1 MRQTMANPLYN
12 TLNNNRNNQFS
23 QIIEQAK
30 QMQKTFTGNPKA
42 EVERLVQTGQMSQEQ
57 FNQFARIANQIM
69 QFMPK

>member
-1 MRQTMANPLYN
+1 MANPLYN

-57 FNQFARIANQIM
+57 FNQFARIANQIV

>member
-1 MRQTMANPLYN
+1 MANPLYN
-12 TLNNNRNNQFS
+12 TLNNNRNNQLS

-42 EVERLVQTGQMSQEQ
+42 EVERLVQSGQMSQEQ
-57 FNQFARIANQIM
+57 FNQFARIANQVM

>member
-1 MRQTMANPLYN
+1 MRQKMANPLYN

-30 QMQKTFTGNPKA
+30 QMQKTFTGNPKS
-42 EVERLVQTGQMSQEQ
+42 EVERLVQSGQMSQEQ

>member
-42 EVERLVQTGQMSQEQ
+42 EVERLVQTGKMSQEQ
-57 FNQFARIANQIM
+57 FNQYARVANQIM
-69 QFMPK
+69 RFMPK

>member
-42 EVERLVQTGQMSQEQ
+42 EVERLVQSGQMSQEQ
-57 FNQFARIANQIM
+57 FNQFARVANQIM

>member
-1 MRQTMANPLYN
+1 MANPLYN

-42 EVERLVQTGQMSQEQ
+42 EVERLVQSGQMSQEQ
-57 FNQFARIANQIM
+57 FNQFARIANQVM

>member
-1 MRQTMANPLYN
+1 MANPLYN

-42 EVERLVQTGQMSQEQ
+42 EVERLVQSGQMSQEQ
-57 FNQFARIANQIM
+57 FNQFARVANQIM

>member
-1 MRQTMANPLYN
+1 MANPLYN
-12 TLNNNRNNQFS
+12 TLNNNRNNQFT

-42 EVERLVQTGQMSQEQ
+42 EVERLVQSGQMSQEQ
-57 FNQFARIANQIM
+57 FNRFARIANQVM

>member
-1 MRQTMANPLYN
+1 MANPLYN
-12 TLNNNRNNQFS
+12 TLNNNRNNQFL

-42 EVERLVQTGQMSQEQ
+42 EVERLVQSGQMSQEQ
-57 FNQFARIANQIM
+57 FNQFARIANQVM

>member
-1 MRQTMANPLYN
+1 MRQTMANPLYS

-42 EVERLVQTGQMSQEQ
+42 EV
-57 FNQFARIANQIM
+57 
-69 QFMPK
+69 

>member
-42 EVERLVQTGQMSQEQ
+42 GVERLMQSGQMSQEQ
-57 FNQFARIANQIM
+57 FNQFARIANQVM